1 MGSLQV
7 QAVFGTSQPS
17 NRVVSAGGDGPLLY
31 QWRRNGAALAGATNA
46 TLNIASAAVPLA
58 GAYDVVVT
66 GPGGTAVSE
75 KASVIVT
82 QFDLRP
88 VVSLSGAS
96 GTGFRVDYTDD
107 LDGGPWLWLT
117 NGVLSAEQRDVIDFT
132 STNRARRFYRTLIEP

>member
-1 MGSLQV
+1 M
-7 QAVFGTSQPS
+7 A
-17 NRVVSAGGDGPLLY
+17 
-31 QWRRNGAALAGATNA
+31 
-46 TLNIASAAVPLA
+46 
-58 GAYDVVVT
+58 VT

-75 KASVIVT
+75 KASVLVT

-107 LDGGPWLWLT
+107 LDGGPWLLLT

-132 STNRARRFYRTLIEP
+132 STNRARRFYRTVIEP